1 MSTSTSTVSINA
13 TFSSITVPLNV
24 RTPIRE
30 IYVTNTVVGIT
41 DLYSIFMSV
50 DEGSLAVAQTSQN
63 TVTISGNNS
72 SNLSFTSSLSKINS
86 LLATLTYTGNVL
98 GSSWGEIQ
106 VQVFNYDLMSLE
118 FDNAQMQI
126 NVTPSAKPAVSTG
139 PTASVA
145 QGSTTTV
152 SGVAV
157 NPGAVTL
164 SDQVSSA
171 GVAGIF
177 TVTVAG
183 RLGILS
189 DVPVGAATVTGSGS
203 HSISVTGNL
212 SDVNAT
218 LSALKYTASS
228 IGQDVLSM
236 TASVAGTSATSVGT
250 KTINVGV
257 LNSAIENTPKN
268 HAIDLFYQALFNRL
282 ANADGLA
289 FWASSNASIG
299 QIANAFMQSSE
310 FTSAYGT
317 KVPNAFFVNKMYS
330 NILGRPA
337 DVAGSAYWKGQ
348 LDAGASQAAVLVGIA
363 TSAESQL
370 AIASDSNQG
379 FLVT

>member
-1 MSTSTSTVSINA
+1 
-13 TFSSITVPLNV
+13 
-24 RTPIRE
+24 
-30 IYVTNTVVGIT
+30 
-41 DLYSIFMSV
+41 MSV
-50 DEGSLAVAQTSQN
+50 YEGSLAVAQTSQN
-63 TVTISGNNS
+63 AVTIFSNNS
-72 SNLSFTSSLSKINS
+72 SYLSFTSFSLIAMNS
-86 LLATLTYTGNVL
+86 LLSTLTYTGNVV
-98 GSSWGEIQ
+98 GSSWGDIQ
-106 VQVFNYDLMSLE
+106 LQTNTLNSLE
-118 FDNAQMQI
+118 IDNAQMQI

-157 NPGAVTL
+157 NPGVVTL

-183 RLGILS
+183 KLGILS

-268 HAIDLFYQALFNRL
+268 QAIDLFYQALFNRL

-310 FTSAYGT
+310 FTSTYGT
-317 KVPNAFFVNKMYS
+317 KVPNTFFVNKMYS
-330 NILGRPA
+330 NVLGRPA
-337 DVAGSAYWKGQ
+337 DAAGSAYWKGQ
-348 LDAGASQAAVLVGIA
+348 LDSGASQAAVLVGIA